1 MNPVKSLL
9 QVFGSRK
16 MAALILLGFSSGL
29 PLFLTSKTLQAWMTV
44 EKVDL
49 TAIGLFSLVG
59 VPYSLKFIW
68 SPLLDWFTLPFLGR
82 RRGWLIT
89 IQIGLLIA
97 IACMALQQPKQA
109 LQLLAINAVA
119 IAFLSATQDIAIIAA
134 VPGLILL
141 PFFAPW
147 NQKPVP
153 VNRPGIEPEEE
164 DIWGTK

>member
-9 QVFGSRK
+9 RVFGSPK

-59 VPYSLKFIW
+59 VPYSFKFLW
-68 SPLLDWFTLPFLGR
+68 SPLLDLFTLPFLGR
-82 RRGWLIT
+82 RRGWLIV

-97 IACMALQQPKQA
+97 IAAMSLQ
-109 LQLLAINAVA
+109 
-119 IAFLSATQDIAIIAA
+119 
-134 VPGLILL
+134 
-141 PFFAPW
+141 
-147 NQKPVP
+147 
-153 VNRPGIEPEEE
+153 
-164 DIWGTK
+164 